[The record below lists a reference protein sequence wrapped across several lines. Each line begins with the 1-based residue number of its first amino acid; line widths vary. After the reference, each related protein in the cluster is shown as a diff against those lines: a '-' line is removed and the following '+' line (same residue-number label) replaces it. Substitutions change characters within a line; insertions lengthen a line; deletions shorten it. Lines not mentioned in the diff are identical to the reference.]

1 MTDIVIERQDF
12 ALTVLPDQDVRLAG
26 HVFHPLERNHCVQVL
41 VHGGTY
47 DHRYWDAPEVGG
59 VSYSYAREMAR
70 RGYTIVAL
78 DQLCVGASS
87 RPPGDLV
94 SLDVAAAGV
103 AEAIKQ
109 VRAGAVGGAGP
120 IALVGHSIGTIISV
134 YAQAVHHPADL
145 LVTTGLGHEPV
156 AGSPFP
162 PGVVE
167 AAMQSEY
174 VDLPPA
180 ARCGAFYDASTADPA
195 VIEMDNAI
203 LRQPIAR
210 ALLADAFQA
219 SADNT
224 ASRVAEVTGP
234 VFVQLGGRDVI
245 GPAALAAGESQH
257 WRATTDVA
265 VEVIDDI
272 GHCFNLHPANRASWD
287 GIDRYLRS
295 RLVG

>member
-1 MTDIVIERQDF
+1 MTDIVSEQQDF
-12 ALTVLPDQDVRLAG
+12 ALSVLPDQDVRLAG
-26 HVFHPLERNHCVQVL
+26 HVFRPPEPNGCIQIL

-47 DHRYWDAPEVGG
+47 DHRYWDAPAAVG

-78 DQLCVGASS
+78 DQLGAGASS

-94 SLDVAAAGV
+94 SLDVAAAAV

-109 VRAGAVGGAGP
+109 VRAGAAGTAGL
-120 IALVGHSIGTIISV
+120 IALVGHSIGTIVSV

-156 AGSPFP
+156 PGSPFP

-174 VDLPPA
+174 VELPPA
-180 ARCGAFYDASTADPA
+180 ARSGAFYDARTADPA
-195 VIEMDNAI
+195 VIDMDNAV

-219 SADNT
+219 SADNV

-257 WRATTDVA
+257 WHATTDVT

-272 GHCFNLHPANRASWD
+272 GHCFNLHPAHRASWD

-295 RLVG
+295 RLAG